1 MIACKFL
8 TGEIDRKMTLP
19 TQDKGGAQ
27 ACNSALAEL
36 HKALKALTFY
46 PEKHPL
52 REEILH
58 KAYQVTAN
66 LAKDG
71 GIALIVRRNGLSF
84 ADRDIVVENTPMNI
98 ALGKEL
104 FAREVQQLTILPD
117 LSPGEFTEFLSL
129 LAMEPHTI
137 IAEGGL
143 ADLLT
148 KRGIKSVIANEID
161 ITAVFTKKM
170 TGEASDKTFA
180 EGAGDQSPQ
189 EGSEQDFEI
198 FEPEGDDQ
206 LSDLDIDE
214 LIALMNS
221 EADDDRYR
229 LLTRIL
235 PDKCRLL
242 KEQGEYDRLFKALL
256 QILEQH
262 TDDRKSAA
270 KRDCALLLFQQIA
283 LGEMVEHLL
292 DHLENEAF
300 GHKDIVFMILNRL
313 GGHVADALIRRVILA
328 VENPSA
334 MKTFTAALV
343 SVGPPA
349 VPYLVTLLNDNRWQV
364 VRSAVMILGE
374 MGSRDSVSNLT
385 HAAFHIENRVR
396 MEAIRSLARIGGR
409 EATTLLVDFLNDRNL
424 AVKRQSITWLGI
436 TRNDK
441 ALQPLLELLMKQDL
455 MGKTLTLKREALIA
469 IGRMGD
475 RRAIDILCR
484 FVRKRHL
491 FTPGRWEDLKIL
503 SIETIGKLGGE
514 SSREFLERMSGRGGR
529 IGRACSAALQFSERL
544 EENQGSAGLQNT
556 NEIENEVCQ

>member
-1 MIACKFL
+1 
-8 TGEIDRKMTLP
+8 MTLP
-19 TQDKGGAQ
+19 KQDNGGAQ

-58 KAYQVTAN
+58 KAYQVTSN

-117 LSPGEFTEFLSL
+117 LSPGDFTEFLSL

-137 IAEGGL
+137 IAEGGF

-148 KRGIKSVIANEID
+148 NRGIKSVIANEID

-170 TGEASDKTFA
+170 TGEASDNTFA
-180 EGAGDQSPQ
+180 EGEGEQSPQ

-198 FEPEGDDQ
+198 SEPEGDDQ
-206 LSDLDIDE
+206 LSDLDIEE
-214 LIALMNS
+214 LIVLMDS

-229 LLTRIL
+229 LMTRIL
-235 PDKCRLL
+235 PGKCRLL
-242 KEQGEYDRLFKALL
+242 IEQREYDRLFKALL
-256 QILEQH
+256 QLLKQNADEG
-262 TDDRKSAA
+262 KSSV

-292 DHLENEAF
+292 DHLEDEAF
-300 GHKDIVFMILNRL
+300 GHKDIVLMILNRL
-313 GGHVADALIRRVILA
+313 GEQVVDAVIRRVVA

-334 MKTFTAALV
+334 TNTFSTALV
-343 SVGPPA
+343 RIGPPA
-349 VPYLVTLLNDNRWQV
+349 VPYLVRLLKDNKWQV
-364 VRSAVMILGE
+364 VRTAVMILGE
-374 MGSRDSVSNLT
+374 MGSRDSVSDLT
-385 HAAFHIENRVR
+385 NAAFHVENRVR

-409 EATTLLVDFLNDRNL
+409 EATTLLIDFLNDRNL

-441 ALQPLLELLMKQDL
+441 ALQPLLDLVMKQDV
-455 MGKTLTLKREALIA
+455 MGKTLTLKKEALIA
-469 IGRMGD
+469 ISRVGD
-475 RRAIDILCR
+475 RRAIDTLCR
-484 FVRKRHL
+484 FIRKRHL
-491 FTPGRWEDLKIL
+491 ITPGRWEDLKIL
-503 SIETIGKLGGE
+503 AIETIGKLGGE
-514 SSREFLERMSGRGGR
+514 SSRGFLERMSGRGGR
-529 IGRACSAALQFSERL
+529 IGRACSAALESSERL
-544 EENQGSAGLQNT
+544 EENQGPAEMQNA
-556 NEIENEVCQ
+556 NEIESEVCQ